1 VVAHLGNGA
10 SLCAIAD
17 GRSRDSTMGF
27 TALDGL
33 PMGTRCGQ
41 IDPGVLLHLIEA
53 EGMAPAAIGKLL
65 YGGSGL
71 KGMSGISQDVREL
84 EASRAPEAAQAL
96 EYFAYRV
103 RREIGAMAAV
113 LGGIDALV
121 FTAGIGEHA
130 AGVRARIVSG
140 LDHLGLAIDP
150 TRNATGAAEIGAG
163 GGSAR
168 VLVRP
173 TDEERM
179 IALHVLEVLGHPA

>member
-1 VVAHLGNGA
+1 
-10 SLCAIAD
+10 
-17 GRSRDSTMGF
+17 
-27 TALDGL
+27 
-33 PMGTRCGQ
+33 
-41 IDPGVLLHLIEA
+41 VLLHLIEE
-53 EGMAPAAIGKLL
+53 EGLTPDAVGKLL
-65 YGGSGL
+65 YGNSGL

-96 EYFAYRV
+96 QYFAYRV

-130 AGVRARIVSG
+130 AGVRARIVEG

-150 TRNATGAAEIGAG
+150 ARNAASAPDIGVA
-163 GGSAR
+163 SQKAR

-179 IALHVLEVLGHPA
+179 IASHVLEVLRHGA